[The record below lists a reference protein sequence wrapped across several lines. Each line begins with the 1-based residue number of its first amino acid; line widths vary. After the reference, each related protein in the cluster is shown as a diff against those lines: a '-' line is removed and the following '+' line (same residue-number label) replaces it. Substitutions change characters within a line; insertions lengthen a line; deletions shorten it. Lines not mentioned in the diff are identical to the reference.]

1 MLRSQVY
8 EHQKE
13 LKLDPSAEPKDFI
26 DVYLKEIE
34 TTRTKISNQPD
45 GDLEN
50 FNPEQ
55 LVSICMDLFQAG
67 SETSS
72 TTLSWAVMALALY
85 PDIQEKCHKE
95 IITTF
100 GGNYD

>member
-1 MLRSQVY
+1 MPPEANCQEVRRPLMQPAKSN
-8 EHQKE
+8 E
-13 LKLDPSAEPKDFI
+13 
-26 DVYLKEIE
+26 LKEIE
-34 TTRTKISNQPD
+34 TTGIKISNQPD

-85 PDIQEKCHKE
+85 PDVQEKCHKE
-95 IITTF
+95 IIITI
-100 GGNYD
+100 GGKYE